1 MRINKW
7 IATHSGR
14 GRRTVDD
21 LIAQQKVM
29 VNGIVATLGQEVDG
43 SEKIVVEGKLV
54 EAKAAGHITILLH
67 KPVGYVCSRDG
78 QGSPTVYDLL
88 PPEYRD
94 LKIAGRLDRDS
105 SGLLILTSDGDV
117 IQQLT
122 HPTQHKEK
130 TYLITTQKALT
141 ADELGRIQNA
151 GVDIG
156 DDRLSRFLITP
167 MDEECTYKAVLQEG
181 RNRQIRRTIEA
192 LHNRVVT
199 LERIRLGTF
208 TLDGLNEGKFKI
220 VTPINNNG

>member
-122 HPTQHKEK
+122 HPTQHK

-167 MDEECTYKAVLQEG
+167 IKDQERRYKAVLLEG
-181 RNRQIRRTIEA
+181 RNRQIRRTMEA
-192 LHNRVVT
+192 VGNQVVT
-199 LERIRLGTF
+199 LHRTSMGDFTLGTL
-208 TLDGLNEGKFKI
+208 TEGAYRSAY
-220 VTPINNNG
+220 

>member
-14 GRRTVDD
+14 GRRTVDE

-29 VNGIVATLGQEVDG
+29 VDGIVATLGQEVDG

-54 EAKAAGHITILLH
+54 DAKAAGHITILLH

-78 QGSPTVYDLL
+78 QGSKTVYDLL

-94 LKIAGRLDRDS
+94 LKIAGRLDKDS
-105 SGLLILTSDGDV
+105 SGLVVLSSDGDV

-141 ADELGRIQNA
+141 ADELGRIQDP

-156 DDRLSRFLITP
+156 DERPSRFAITP
-167 MDEECTYKAVLQEG
+167 MDEERAYKAVLQEG

-192 LHNRVVT
+192 LHNHVIT
-199 LERIRLGTF
+199 LQRTHLGPYS
-208 TLDGLNEGKFKI
+208 LGPLMSGQYQI
-220 VTPINNNG
+220 I